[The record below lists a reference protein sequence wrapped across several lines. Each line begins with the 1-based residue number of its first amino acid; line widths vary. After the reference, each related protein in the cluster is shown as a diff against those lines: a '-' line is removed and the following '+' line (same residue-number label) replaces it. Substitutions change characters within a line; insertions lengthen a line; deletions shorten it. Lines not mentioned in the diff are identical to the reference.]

1 MGLEHVASLLLFK
14 IRKPK
19 ANFIM
24 GEIEYIFIFFELH
37 SKRAIKP
44 VSSLIQWRAIAY
56 IALSKPDVAM

>member
-44 VSSLIQWRAIAY
+44 VSSLTGFVWDPSEMI
-56 IALSKPDVAM
+56 L

>member
-44 VSSLIQWRAIAY
+44 VSSLTGF
-56 IALSKPDVAM
+56 V